1 MTGTVEE
8 TAATP
13 APEPAAE
20 TTPRKHWWDLWFLL
34 CCLVPLVVY
43 PLNGFNAALT
53 RDLGVY
59 SYGGQQVAEGV
70 APYVAIMN
78 RAGPLAHL
86 IPGIAAW
93 VARQVGVDDL
103 LGMRVLMM
111 LISAACV
118 GIAYLLG
125 RDLYRSRMAGVATA
139 AALLCIEGF
148 SIYATDGPREKTS
161 LVLFVLLASLAIVH
175 QRWFATGFFIA
186 LATLTWQP
194 VFFAVAAGAA
204 VAALVGQRT
213 GKLKALVG
221 IAVGGIVPTIIT
233 VGAYVAIGKFQV
245 FLDDFLIIN
254 AEYTRQTSLFDNG
267 SAIWSFMVD
276 AYGWSL
282 WVLLGGMVVQFV
294 LAVAAWRSPARRT
307 PLGAAQVGFGVV
319 FIVGLLWSLKA
330 FNGFPDAFFLLPE
343 SIIGVGGIVA
353 VLAKR
358 LPGRVVLAVT
368 VAWAVAVTALA
379 VNWSL
384 TNRDDGLVEQRAD
397 VEAVMGLLPS
407 DATMVTVEA
416 PQPLV
421 LAHKRNLSV
430 YQLFGN
436 GLIDYV
442 EATWPGGIAGYA
454 RWIQEKSPTVITVGD
469 DGPPDW
475 LRPVLGGYS
484 RVGNSGKWA
493 WYLNR
498 DLGNTTL
505 QQARDVLHDRG

>member
-1 MTGTVEE
+1 
-8 TAATP
+8 
-13 APEPAAE
+13 
-20 TTPRKHWWDLWFLL
+20 
-34 CCLVPLVVY
+34 
-43 PLNGFNAALT
+43 
-53 RDLGVY
+53 
-59 SYGGQQVAEGV
+59 
-70 APYVAIMN
+70 
-78 RAGPLAHL
+78 
-86 IPGIAAW
+86 
-93 VARQVGVDDL
+93 
-103 LGMRVLMM
+103 
-111 LISAACV
+111 
-118 GIAYLLG
+118 
-125 RDLYRSRMAGVATA
+125 
-139 AALLCIEGF
+139 
-148 SIYATDGPREKTS
+148 
-161 LVLFVLLASLAIVH
+161 
-175 QRWFATGFFIA
+175 
-186 LATLTWQP
+186 
-194 VFFAVAAGAA
+194 
-204 VAALVGQRT
+204 
-213 GKLKALVG
+213 
-221 IAVGGIVPTIIT
+221 
-233 VGAYVAIGKFQV
+233 
-245 FLDDFLIIN
+245 
-254 AEYTRQTSLFDNG
+254 
-267 SAIWSFMVD
+267 
-276 AYGWSL
+276 
-282 WVLLGGMVVQFV
+282 MVVQFV
-294 LAVAAWRSPARRT
+294 LAVATWRSPARRT

-384 TNRDDGLVEQRAD
+384 TNRDDGLVQQRAD
-397 VEAVMGLLPS
+397 VEAVMGLLPA